1 MGGRRRAKVT
11 PQGVHIQHSPSSRWS
26 HTRTG
31 ASSCILAST
40 HPHRSL
46 ILPSPHFPPLPPG
59 SKIKATR
66 DAAVV
71 LSLLGRTEHL
81 TAETGRTREQMG
93 WPRLGPRSL
102 GSGPG
107 LGQHQRTSTSVTL
120 PEPLLRPAPVLLE
133 NIPRCDFSSH
143 AKARKVNSTVI

>member
-11 PQGVHIQHSPSSRWS
+11 PQGVHTQHSPSSRWS

-66 DAAVV
+66 DAAIV

-81 TAETGRTREQMG
+81 TAETSRTREHMG
-93 WPRLGPRSL
+93 WPRLGPGSL

-107 LGQHQRTSTSVTL
+107 LGQH
-120 PEPLLRPAPVLLE
+120 LLHPVPV
-133 NIPRCDFSSH
+133 NIHISDPPRAL
-143 AKARKVNSTVI
+143 AKACSSFVGKHSTL